1 MSKNFEL
8 LQRVSKEREI
18 VLVPEP
24 QTLPAPVN
32 GNGNGNGHYNGA
44 GLNLDRLAREECL
57 RLVQRIFLQQAAE
70 CPRAVVFAG
79 VDHGNGCSRACASMA
94 EMLAANTHGSV
105 CVVDANLRSPSLPRF
120 FGVTNHRGL
129 TDVMFQGGPVR
140 NFARQ
145 LRPENLWL
153 LSCGA
158 PLGDS
163 RGLFHSDRLKAL
175 LAELRKEFD
184 HVLIDAPPLSQ
195 YADAVTLGQLTDG
208 VVLVVEA
215 NSTRRGAALNA
226 TQNLRAAQIQVL
238 GAILNKRTYPI
249 PESLYQKL

>member
-8 LQRVSKEREI
+8 MQRASKEREI
-18 VLVPEP
+18 VLVPER
-24 QTLPAPVN
+24 QASPARVN
-32 GNGNGNGHYNGA
+32 GNGKGHRNGA
-44 GLNLDRLAREECL
+44 GLDLDRLAREECL
-57 RLVQRIFLQQAAE
+57 RLVQRIFLQQAGE

-79 VDHGNGCSRACASMA
+79 VDHGNGCSRACVSVA
-94 EMLAANTHGSV
+94 EMLAGNTPGSV
-105 CVVDANLRSPSLPRF
+105 CLVDANLRSPSLPRF

-129 TDVMFQGGPVR
+129 TDALFQGPPIR

-145 LRPENLWL
+145 LQPENLWL
-153 LSCGA
+153 LSCGSPPA
-158 PLGDS
+158 DS
-163 RGLFHSDRLKAL
+163 HGLLHSDRLKTL
-175 LAELRKEFD
+175 LSDLRKEFD
-184 HVLIDAPPLSQ
+184 HVLVDAPPLSQ
-195 YADAVTLGQLTDG
+195 YADAITLGQLADG

>member
-8 LQRVSKEREI
+8 LQRAGKEREI
-18 VLVPEP
+18 VLVPDR
-24 QTLPAPVN
+24 QSAPAPAN
-32 GNGNGNGHYNGA
+32 GNGKAHRNGT

-57 RLVQRIFLQQAAE
+57 RLVHRIFLQQAGE
-70 CPRAVVFAG
+70 CPKLVVFAG
-79 VDHGNGCSRACASMA
+79 VDHGNGCSRTCISAA
-94 EMLAANTHGSV
+94 EMLAGNTAGSV
-105 CVVDANLRSPSLPRF
+105 CIVDANLRSPSLPRF

-129 TDVMFQGGPVR
+129 TDAMFQGGPIR

-145 LRPENLWL
+145 LQPENLWL
-153 LSCGA
+153 LSCGS
-158 PLGDS
+158 PLADS
-163 RGLFHSDRLKAL
+163 RGLFHSDRLKTL
-175 LAELRKEFD
+175 ISGLREEFD
-184 HVLIDAPPLSQ
+184 HVLVDAPPLSQ
-195 YADAVTLGQLTDG
+195 YADAITLGQLTDG